1 MSSVPPNTPPGA
13 NTPPGGGPPPY
24 PPYDP
29 QTNWRVYREQQKAA
43 WRAQRDAQRNAW
55 RAQRY
60 AWKANYVSAYGP
72 RVPSVVGPIIL
83 VAIGVIGLLIYSGR
97 IAGSQFWAWY
107 GHWWPMLLILAG
119 LAMLGE
125 WALDLRR
132 STPVRRGGSYI
143 GLLILVAFIGLAAS
157 GTNHFAPWM
166 NNWNN
171 GNSDFFNMLGLPE
184 HDNDLQS
191 LNTQVPANAAIDI
204 ENPRGDVSI
213 TGGDTSTVVVETH
226 ELAFADSDSNA
237 KKIFDNEAPHLTVNG
252 SAVTVKSN
260 SNDRGRINLTVTV
273 PKSARVTIHSGW
285 GDVTA
290 AGLGAGLDVTA
301 RGDIHVNSIAGPVQA
316 HFVNGRH
323 DDFSAHDVQGDL
335 TLDGDVNDLTLSE
348 IKGGIAQ
355 HGDIPGDVHI
365 ETVAGPVHLHTSVTE
380 LQLASL
386 PGDMTLDSDDLRVT
400 EAKGTVHVTTHAK
413 DVDLSQ
419 IYGDTTVENRDGSIS
434 IAPAGVYSIDAR
446 NSKGDVEVTLPPNGA
461 GTVDG
466 RTHNGDIVTEFGLA
480 VSGDEDKTVS
490 GRIGSGGPKIYLS
503 SDNGDVRIKKGP
515 AFPSTPANP
524 NADNAPTPPPPS
536 ARHLKT
542 AAPLPQQPVTQ

>member
-1 MSSVPPNTPPGA
+1 MSSVPPNTPPGGG
-13 NTPPGGGPPPY
+13 PPPPPY

-29 QTNWRVYREQQKAA
+29 RTNWRVYREQQKAA
-43 WRAQRDAQRNAW
+43 WRAQRDAW
-55 RAQRY
+55 RTQRY
-60 AWKANYVSAYGP
+60 AWKANYVNAYGP
-72 RVPSVVGPIIL
+72 RIPSVVGPIIL
-83 VAIGVIGLLIYSGR
+83 LAIGIVGLLIYSGR
-97 IAGSQFWAWY
+97 ISAGNFWAWY
-107 GHWWPMLLILAG
+107 GHWWPLLLIVAG

-132 STPVRRGGSYI
+132 TTPVRRGGSYV
-143 GLLILVAFIGLAAS
+143 GLLILVAFVGLCAS
-157 GTNHFAPWM
+157 GTNHMAPWM

-171 GNSDFFNMLGLPE
+171 DNGDFFNMFGQPE

-191 LNTQVPANAAIDI
+191 LNTQVPANSSIHI

-213 TGGDTSTVVVETH
+213 SATDGSTVVVETH
-226 ELAFADSDSNA
+226 ELAFADSDSDA
-237 KKIFDNEAPHLTVNG
+237 KEIFDNEAPHLTVTG
-252 SAVTVKSN
+252 STVTVKSGG
-260 SNDRGRINLTVTV
+260 NDHGRINLTVTV

-290 AGLGAGLDVTA
+290 AGLGGGVDVTA
-301 RGDIHVNSIAGPVQA
+301 RGDIHVNSIVGPVQA

-323 DDFSAHDVQGDL
+323 YSFSAHDVQGDL

-348 IKGGIAQ
+348 IKGSIAQ
-355 HGDIPGDVHI
+355 SGDIPGDVHI
-365 ETVAGPVHLHTSVTE
+365 ENVAGPVHLHTSVTD

-400 EAKGTVHVTTHAK
+400 EAKGAVHVTTHAK

-419 IYGDTTVENRDGSIS
+419 IYGDTTVEDRDGSVS
-434 IAPAGVYSIDAR
+434 VEPAGAYGVDAR

-466 RTHNGDIVTEFGLA
+466 RTHNGDIVTEFGLN
-480 VSGDEDKTVS
+480 VSGDEDKTVT

-503 SDNGDVRIKKGP
+503 TNNGDVRIKKGP
-515 AFPSTPANP
+515 AFPSAPANP
-524 NADNAPTPPPPS
+524 DAGNAPSLPPS
-536 ARHLKT
+536 SRHLRT
-542 AAPLPQQPVTQ
+542 NQPLPQHPVTQ